1 MLLKLVWF
9 PQMKMLPRENAD
21 AEADRR
27 ANDRKRPSHVFETE
41 KASVSAGQSKRT
53 RPRAHGNGT
62 GNGTASQESAPLVA
76 RRELDAQEA
85 HHAAQAHEWSG
96 NGSRHPADVR
106 EP

>member
-1 MLLKLVWF
+1 MV

-41 KASVSAGQSKRT
+41 KASVSAGQSKGA
-53 RPRAHGNGT
+53 RPLADGNGT
-62 GNGTASQESAPLVA
+62 GNGTASQETAPLVA

-85 HHAAQAHEWSG
+85 HHAAQAHVWSG
-96 NGSRHPADVR
+96 SGAGDPGGVGESGLRVC
-106 EP
+106 